1 MKTTVMLLLTNDTEL
16 EDAVAEALLELGGV
30 SHLTRDP
37 GDTLE
42 TVCGVHDI
50 DLAVIDFEHGPHG
63 MTLLSAISMLR
74 EDLPAIVITRRHC
87 LFFKTGFDRTT
98 CGRDSKILRNE
109 SRTGLGLTREIENAS
124 NEGHCFPRAEQYSH

>member
-74 EDLPAIVITRRHC
+74 EDLPAIVITHDDEKHVEALAYTNGATAC
-87 LFFKTGFDRTT
+87 FSKPVSTT
-98 CGRDSKILRNE
+98 QLVAAIRKFCGTKVERVL
-109 SRTGLGLTREIENAS
+109 A
-124 NEGHCFPRAEQYSH
+124 